1 MQQSLTEELSL
12 KFGVKY
18 FADRFFYLAIAAAP
32 PALLAVTWLVPSWH
46 QHVVINTALLFSF
59 IVWQPV
65 IEEVLFRGIIQ
76 GQLIKNNWAKLN
88 CYGFSLANAI
98 TSLLFMSMHLINH
111 SVFWAVSVILPS
123 LVFGYFRDKYSQIY
137 PALIL
142 HSSYNTFYLLTGVLL
157 NQLTPAL

>member
-18 FADRFFYLAIAAAP
+18 FADRFFYFAIAAAL
-32 PALLAVTWLVPSWH
+32 PALLAVTWVVPNWH
-46 QHVVINTALLFSF
+46 QHIVINTALLFSF
-59 IVWQPV
+59 IIWQPI
-65 IEEVLFRGIIQ
+65 IEEMLFRGIIQ

-88 CYGFSLANAI
+88 YYGFSLANVI
-98 TSLLFMSMHLINH
+98 TSLLFMSMHFINH
-111 SVFWAVSVILPS
+111 SAFWAVSVILPS

-142 HSSYNTFYLLTGVLL
+142 HSSYNAFYFLAVALL
-157 NQLTPAL
+157 NQQTPFL